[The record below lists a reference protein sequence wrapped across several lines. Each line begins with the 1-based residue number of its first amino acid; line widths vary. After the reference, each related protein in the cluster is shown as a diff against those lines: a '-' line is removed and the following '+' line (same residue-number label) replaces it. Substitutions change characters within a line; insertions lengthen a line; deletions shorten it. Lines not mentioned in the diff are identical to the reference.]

1 LPANI
6 RLGFEVKNALAYY
19 DRKKFYRTGRTESLR
34 DIETALDIPFNHS
47 FLLMEKR
54 KLNLNWKFFFL
65 NFGTARQVFFLF
77 TVFGINS
84 NTNIS
89 T

>member
-1 LPANI
+1 LPAKI

-54 KLNLNWKFFFL
+54 KLNLNWKFFL
-65 NFGTARQVFFLF
+65 FF
-77 TVFGINS
+77 
-84 NTNIS
+84 
-89 T
+89 